1 MKADLHARPAR
12 HDRVWLGPTWGQ
24 QASSIPSEEARA
36 ALVDWF
42 ARGRP
47 AVVCRGDAGE
57 RTGNAANVTLSV
69 TLPAARWLAAI
80 QFTVGRASIVR
91 RAPPLPLAEAI
102 PGAFPDWRAPLTD
115 LDRLATS
122 VGVPLS
128 VVGALAWQHLTG
140 EPYLTPRTAVE
151 LVFRPR
157 TRPQLDGILAILR
170 AREDRDDP
178 ALGGEAILGWDDA
191 VAWRDLVRGR
201 RRVMVRRAGDEV
213 VMDVDRLLAGLR

>member
-1 MKADLHARPAR
+1 M
-12 HDRVWLGPTWGQ
+12 

-47 AVVCRGDAGE
+47 AVVCRGEAGDWSGDA
-57 RTGNAANVTLSV
+57 AAVTLSV
-69 TLPAARWLAAI
+69 TLPASRWFAAI
-80 QFTVGRASIVR
+80 QFTVGRASIAR
-91 RAPPLPLAEAI
+91 MAPPLPLAEAI
-102 PGAFPDWRAPLTD
+102 PGAFPGWRAPLAD
-115 LDRLATS
+115 LDRIAAS

-128 VVGALAWQHLTG
+128 VAGALAWQQFTG
-140 EPYLTPRTAVE
+140 EPYLTPRTAIE

-170 AREDRDDP
+170 AREDWDGP
-178 ALGGEAILGWDDA
+178 HLGGEAILGWDAA

>member
-1 MKADLHARPAR
+1 
-12 HDRVWLGPTWGQ
+12 V
-24 QASSIPSEEARA
+24 QASSIPSDEARA

-47 AVVCRGDAGE
+47 AVVCRGEAGDWSGDA
-57 RTGNAANVTLSV
+57 AAVTLSV
-69 TLPAARWLAAI
+69 TLPASRWFAAI
-80 QFTVGRASIVR
+80 QFTVGRASIAR
-91 RAPPLPLAEAI
+91 MAPPLPLAEAI
-102 PGAFPDWRAPLTD
+102 PSAFPGWRAPLSD
-115 LDRLATS
+115 LDRVAAS

-128 VVGALAWQHLTG
+128 VAGALAWQQLTG

-170 AREDRDDP
+170 AREDWDGP
-178 ALGGEAILGWDDA
+178 SLGGEAILGWDDA